1 MALETYDQ
9 GSPAIVMHEKDNV
22 CTLIR
27 PVQAGEELTVEVQ
40 GQPHTVQVK
49 QDTPFGHKIAIRAI
63 RAGEQIY
70 KYGESIG
77 MASADIGAGE
87 HVHVHNLEG
96 IRGRGD
102 RA

>member
-1 MALETYDQ
+1 MALETFDRE
-9 GSPAIVMHEKDNV
+9 SPAIVMHEKDNV

-27 PVQAGEELTVEVQ
+27 PVQAGEELIIDVQ
-40 GQPHTVQVK
+40 GQPHTVLIR
-49 QDTPFGHKIAIRAI
+49 QDTPFGHKIAIRSI
-63 RAGEQIY
+63 QAGEHIY

-77 MASADIGAGE
+77 MASVDIQAGE